1 MLLSLL
7 RRYEGWF
14 SFAFVLALIIA
25 GFAGFQT
32 FFGYQPPPTPTPVA
46 VAQANTPTVPATP
59 TATTTTTATPTT
71 TAPPTAPPTATP
83 PPSPTAVPSLLPTD
97 TVAPPPSPTATPL
110 PTDTPLP
117 TATPVPPVNQP
128 PVVQAALVPIDID
141 DDREAGRFQIQVTAT
156 DPENALQ
163 GTLIILKLPPSAQER
178 KVKQKE
184 GRKTELQFT
193 NKQLEIK
200 APDPQAILH
209 QINAYGGIIV
219 QNGEQIDLRF
229 KKKGEGELRLAEN
242 GWRLEGRAIELQVI
256 AIDSAGLTSTTQVVG
271 CLQESC

>member
-7 RRYEGWF
+7 QRYEGWF
-14 SFAFVLALIIA
+14 AFAFVLALIMA

-32 FFGYQPPPTPTPVA
+32 LFGYQPPPTPTPVV
-46 VAQANTPTVPATP
+46 VAQVNTLTLTPITPTPLPTTTPTP
-59 TATTTTTATPTT
+59 TATSSPT
-71 TAPPTAPPTATP
+71 
-83 PPSPTAVPSLLPTD
+83 PTAVPTLAPTD
-97 TVAPPPSPTATPL
+97 TVVPTL
-110 PTDTPLP
+110 PPLP
-117 TATPVPPVNQP
+117 TATPVLPTDTPIPPANQP

-141 DDREAGRFQIQVTAT
+141 DDREAGIFQIQVTAT

-163 GTLIILKLPPSAQER
+163 ATLIILKLPTSDQER
-178 KVKQKE
+178 KVEQKE
-184 GRKTELQFT
+184 GRKTEIQFT

-209 QINAYGGIIV
+209 QINTYGSIVV

-229 KKKGEGELRLAEN
+229 KKKGGGELRLAEN
-242 GWRLEGRAIELQVI
+242 GWRLKAHSIELQVI
-256 AIDSAGLTSTTQVVG
+256 AIDSAGLTSTAQVAA